1 MNLKE
6 GKNSHRVPTRSERD
20 RNWRQKGTSTNT
32 TQQPNP
38 PKTKPKDRTDRNWR
52 SKSTERTTT
61 NNANSTKQTRNKDT
75 TKERWVK
82 NISSKQISE
91 DQISILSKGA
101 GFAISPDKLQKDDYI
116 VATELACSALD
127 KGQAAALRAEVVQI
141 LDKAQP
147 PPSNITKGE
156 RRALKELKKDDTI
169 IICPADK
176 GKCLVV
182 MDKKEYIEKMEM
194 KLKDET
200 TYKRIDEDPTEQ
212 LKEEIASQLNDI
224 MTNGQID
231 NATRLRL
238 SPTQTQIP
246 RMYGV
251 VKIHKKDYPLREI
264 VDANGGAAKPI
275 DNYIAKIMKRY
286 VGQTPHHVENT
297 TDFAEKIKNV
307 KIEED
312 EIMVSYDIV
321 ALYPSVPQNEAIDLL
336 NDLLHNDQNLHEA
349 THMTPTQIIQLFKT
363 IVKQTYFMFNQ
374 TLYVQIDGLAI
385 GAATS
390 GFAANI
396 FMEQLEKKALATFT
410 APPDLWLRYV
420 DDTFTK
426 LKKDNVSNFMTHL
439 NEQHPRIKFTT
450 EQEEQRKIAFLDTLV
465 HRKQDGSTKLSI
477 YRKPTHTDQYLNWNS
492 SHHLSQKTGIFRTF
506 QHRINTIIT
515 EEDDKEAERA
525 HVKKALRRCG
535 HPNWTMNPKTDDKKK
550 EKLETIK
557 KISIPYAKGTSER
570 LSRVFRQYKIGV
582 IHKPSATI
590 KNQLCAKL
598 KDKVHP
604 MDKAN
609 GIYRFEC
616 EKHDKVYIGESERSL
631 RYRAYEHKIITRKE
645 SKTAHSLQK
654 NHPETTNQRNT
665 ASAADRPSTRPR
677 RTRTSHNY
685 AALHS
690 GSNQTWS
697 ETPESYTEIA
707 AHIRED
713 HRPEDYTFK
722 LVTTEEGWRKRTL
735 KEALMIQ
742 KEDPERLLNEN
753 QGKHTYAHIYRLR
766 TRPEAEKVFQI
777 PESTANNRTES
788 FDERPPR
795 DANSGRNGNTLSRIH
810 FNTEDGSQ

>member
-1 MNLKE
+1 
-6 GKNSHRVPTRSERD
+6 
-20 RNWRQKGTSTNT
+20 
-32 TQQPNP
+32 
-38 PKTKPKDRTDRNWR
+38 
-52 SKSTERTTT
+52 
-61 NNANSTKQTRNKDT
+61 
-75 TKERWVK
+75 
-82 NISSKQISE
+82 
-91 DQISILSKGA
+91 
-101 GFAISPDKLQKDDYI
+101 
-116 VATELACSALD
+116 
-127 KGQAAALRAEVVQI
+127 
-141 LDKAQP
+141 
-147 PPSNITKGE
+147 
-156 RRALKELKKDDTI
+156 
-169 IICPADK
+169 
-176 GKCLVV
+176 

-374 TLYVQIDGLAI
+374 TLYVQVDGLAI

-465 HRKQDGSTKLSI
+465 HRKQDGST
-477 YRKPTHTDQYLNWNS
+477 T
-492 SHHLSQKTGIFRTF
+492 
-506 QHRINTIIT
+506 
-515 EEDDKEAERA
+515 
-525 HVKKALRRCG
+525 RR
-535 HPNWTMNPKTDDKKK
+535 
-550 EKLETIK
+550 
-557 KISIPYAKGTSER
+557 
-570 LSRVFRQYKIGV
+570 
-582 IHKPSATI
+582 
-590 KNQLCAKL
+590 
-598 KDKVHP
+598 
-604 MDKAN
+604 
-609 GIYRFEC
+609 
-616 EKHDKVYIGESERSL
+616 
-631 RYRAYEHKIITRKE
+631 
-645 SKTAHSLQK
+645 
-654 NHPETTNQRNT
+654 
-665 ASAADRPSTRPR
+665 
-677 RTRTSHNY
+677 
-685 AALHS
+685 
-690 GSNQTWS
+690 
-697 ETPESYTEIA
+697 
-707 AHIRED
+707 
-713 HRPEDYTFK
+713 
-722 LVTTEEGWRKRTL
+722 
-735 KEALMIQ
+735 
-742 KEDPERLLNEN
+742 
-753 QGKHTYAHIYRLR
+753 
-766 TRPEAEKVFQI
+766 
-777 PESTANNRTES
+777 
-788 FDERPPR
+788 
-795 DANSGRNGNTLSRIH
+795 
-810 FNTEDGSQ
+810 